1 MISLIFIVR
10 RSKRPSDNFNNH
22 LEMTCKLCFGQVG
35 IIATVLTRNSRAFQS
50 NHSTPA
56 PKDDCKAGAFLAI
69 GFSGDH
75 AGLPQQLLM
84 LGLIFGFIGDAALL
98 SQEETI
104 SFWDRRIPHRPCSL
118 RNCLVTKFH
127 RSDVHPTPQSSLY
140 STCTY
145 FYALYH
151 PLYRRFYEKSGCS
164 VYSGN
169 HGHGDHISRSNKLT
183 GDTRY
188 VIGAAMFA
196 LSDVSV
202 AMDRFTTI
210 PRWHR
215 WLGIPL
221 YFVSQYILASTL
233 VVASLT

>member
-1 MISLIFIVR
+1 MQTLFW
-10 RSKRPSDNFNNH
+10 
-22 LEMTCKLCFGQVG
+22 TVG
-35 IIATVLTRNSRAFQS
+35 IIATVSLATVEHFSRTTLRPPLKMTA
-50 NHSTPA
+50 
-56 PKDDCKAGAFLAI
+56 AGAFLAI

-98 SQEETI
+98 SQDKKPFLFGI
-104 SFWDRRIPHRPCSL
+104 GAFLIGH
-118 RNCLVTKFH
+118 
-127 RSDVHPTPQSSLY
+127 
-140 STCTY
+140 
-145 FYALYH
+145 ALYAIAWL
-151 PLYRRFYEKSGCS
+151 PS
-164 VYSGN
+164 VTSATLTQLPSLLFILLALTFTPFIVRYTDGFMKKAVVAYILVITVMGITSVGQT
-169 HGHGDHISRSNKLT
+169 SLT

-202 AMDRFTTI
+202 AMDRFTSI